1 MKTAYITSIIIAL
14 VLSIPEAPFA
24 GSKSPGMEEPQ
35 YRDANRDGIN
45 DLFRDADGD
54 GVNDITGNAYRHN
67 FKFTDED
74 GDGKNDLF
82 QDSDGDGINDLAI
95 GVQDEKSADITHF
108 VIDFDGDGVNDVT
121 GKHYSFEKQGR
132 VFFIDEDGDGINDN
146 TSGRNSM
153 PGKGQNPQYD
163 KFTDED
169 GDGINDGRGFGRE
182 LRDKD
187 SDKHGGRRRRGQK

>member
-1 MKTAYITSIIIAL
+1 MKTAYITYLIIAL
-14 VLSIPEAPFA
+14 VLSVPGASYA
-24 GSKSPGMEEPQ
+24 GGKSPGMEEPR
-35 YRDANRDGIN
+35 YLDTDRDGIN
-45 DLFRDADGD
+45 DLFRDGDGD
-54 GVNDITGNAYRHN
+54 GINDATGKAYRHN
-67 FKFTDED
+67 FKFADED

-82 QDSDGDGINDLAI
+82 RDSDGDGVNDLAI
-95 GVQDEKSADITHF
+95 LAQDKRSADITHF
-108 VIDFDGDGVNDVT
+108 VIDFDRDGVNDVT
-121 GKHYSFEKQGR
+121 GKHYSFEEPGR

-182 LRDKD
+182 LRNKD
-187 SDKHGGRRRRGQK
+187 SDKQGGRRRRGQK

>member
-1 MKTAYITSIIIAL
+1 MKTAYMTYIIIAL
-14 VLSIPEAPFA
+14 VLSIPGTSYA
-24 GSKSPGMEEPQ
+24 GSKSPGMEEPR
-35 YRDANRDGIN
+35 YRDSDRDGLN
-45 DLFRDADGD
+45 DLFRDADGN
-54 GVNDITGNAYRHN
+54 GVNDVTGNAYRHK
-67 FKFTDED
+67 FKFADEN
-74 GDGKNDLF
+74 GDGENDLF
-82 QDSDGDGINDLAI
+82 RDSDGDGINDLAT
-95 GVQDEKSADITHF
+95 GTQNEKSTDITHF
-108 VIDFDGDGVNDVT
+108 VIDFDGDGINDVT

-146 TSGRNSM
+146 TSGRY
-153 PGKGQNPQYD
+153 GIQEKGQYRQYD

>member
-1 MKTAYITSIIIAL
+1 MKTAYMTYIIIAL
-14 VLSIPEAPFA
+14 VLSVPGASFA
-24 GSKSPGMEEPQ
+24 GGKSPGMEEPR
-35 YRDANRDGIN
+35 YLDTDRDGIN

-54 GVNDITGNAYRHN
+54 GVNDVTGNAYRHN
-67 FKFTDED
+67 FKFADED

-95 GVQDEKSADITHF
+95 GAQDEKSADITHF
-108 VIDFDGDGVNDVT
+108 FIDFDGDGINDVT
-121 GKHYSFEKQGR
+121 GKHYLFKEPKR
-132 VFFIDEDGDGINDN
+132 VFVDEDGDGINDN

-187 SDKHGGRRRRGQK
+187 SDKHGGRRKRGQK